1 MLSFDRLILV
11 LFRLLM
17 AWTFLYAASHQVFNP
32 NFSIVGF
39 LSHTKTFHDF
49 FAPFTDPAIAPV
61 LTFLVAY
68 GHLAIG
74 LSLLTGLM
82 VRASSIAGAAILMM
96 YWMAHMDFPYIEN
109 PNNFIIDYHIVYA
122 LLLIWLAVKKAGH
135 IYGLDALV
143 SNWKAIQHNPPLRWV
158 TSAS

>member
-1 MLSFDRLILV
+1 
-11 LFRLLM
+11 
-17 AWTFLYAASHQVFNP
+17 
-32 NFSIVGF
+32 
-39 LSHTKTFHDF
+39 
-49 FAPFTDPAIAPV
+49 
-61 LTFLVAY
+61 
-68 GHLAIG
+68 
-74 LSLLTGLM
+74 
-82 VRASSIAGAAILMM
+82 MM

-143 SNWKAIQHNPPLRWV
+143 SNWNAIQHNPPLRWA